1 MLLRAVCG
9 VLILIQAYTTRN
21 LTEKFVCPHK
31 YSAEIGKSRLT
42 MIRTL
47 DDTTNLEVERNAFWL
62 LGVKDDFYTIQQI
75 KQSACEEDSIPGKPI
90 FKKII

>member
-1 MLLRAVCG
+1 
-9 VLILIQAYTTRN
+9 
-21 LTEKFVCPHK
+21 
-31 YSAEIGKSRLT
+31 

-75 KQSACEEDSIPGKPI
+75 KQSACEEDSVPG
-90 FKKII
+90 